1 MPKRARA
8 PELEGTGIDDLPY
21 QVKQDGKATKKGCK
35 YKIYFGRGLR
45 ESIRFPPGRELTH
58 ENTII
63 ALRRHASNSGQRP
76 NLSTPDTAG
85 PTAPAAGTA
94 AAAADTAA

>member
-58 ENTII
+58 ENGD
-63 ALRRHASNSGQRP
+63 RVF
-76 NLSTPDTAG
+76 LSVTTPHV
-85 PTAPAAGTA
+85 PTALACSVLVFIACESESYHIGTCL
-94 AAAADTAA
+94 